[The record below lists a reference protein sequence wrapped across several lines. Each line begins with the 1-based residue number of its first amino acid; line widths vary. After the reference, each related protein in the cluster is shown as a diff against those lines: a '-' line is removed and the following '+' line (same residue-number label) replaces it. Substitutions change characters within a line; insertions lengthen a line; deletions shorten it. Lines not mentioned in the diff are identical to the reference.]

1 MPNSRENQNIFRLY
15 SGVCVQNECVKYIF
29 QEGSTGPLL
38 SSNKIIFNQ
47 RECAYTNL
55 GMYIVRIGFK

>member
-15 SGVCVQNECVKYIF
+15 SGVNANECVKYIF

-55 GMYIVRIGFK
+55 GMYTLYV